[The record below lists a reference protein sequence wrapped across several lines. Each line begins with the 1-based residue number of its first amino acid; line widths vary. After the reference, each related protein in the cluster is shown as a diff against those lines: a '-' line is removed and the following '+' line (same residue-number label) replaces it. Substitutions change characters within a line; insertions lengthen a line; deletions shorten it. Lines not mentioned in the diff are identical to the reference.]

1 MVLARV
7 DGLEGVT
14 LLTLLDV
21 RVGVEVK
28 EGLNRFCAES
38 EVFVRLVPA
47 AIQITSVSMVRQ
59 IEEGSER

>member
-1 MVLARV
+1 MLARV

-28 EGLNRFCAES
+28 EGLNRFRAES
-38 EVFVRLVPA
+38 EVFARLETAPRRMA
-47 AIQITSVSMVRQ
+47 YVSIFRH
-59 IEEGSER
+59 IKDDWE